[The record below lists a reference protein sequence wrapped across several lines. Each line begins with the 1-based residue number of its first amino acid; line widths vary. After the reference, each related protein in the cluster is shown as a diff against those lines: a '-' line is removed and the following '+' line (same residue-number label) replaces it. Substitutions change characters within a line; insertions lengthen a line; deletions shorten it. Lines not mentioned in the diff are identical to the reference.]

1 MNNLITAEYGVI
13 DSDYKGI
20 VHVCLFNH
28 SDEVFSVKSGQRIVQ
43 IVFMEKSDVEFKM
56 VQSRDSLQKSERNEG
71 GFGCTGNNWHF
82 FIIYFIEKVIKFL
95 IKKIA
100 NFNEE
105 DF

>member
-71 GFGCTGNNWHF
+71 GFGSIGKN
-82 FIIYFIEKVIKFL
+82 
-95 IKKIA
+95 
-100 NFNEE
+100 
-105 DF
+105 